1 MNATPTQPSAHRA
14 DAEAAPKRSPWRMA
28 FRIVRWSMYVVAA
41 VSLMMVFH
49 AVPPPVIATSPQAAA
64 RVDQKIDAV
73 EQAVASGQSATLR
86 LDQTELNS
94 YLAAH
99 LDISPSALSSSAPNT
114 TPAPGVDGATSGIP
128 TPTGTTA
135 EQVEQV
141 RSSVRDVKV
150 ELIDDRVRAY
160 VVFDFHGKDMTLQ
173 LEGKLGASN
182 GYLHFEPIS
191 GQLGSFPIPQSTLET
206 AVQKMMGSPD
216 NREKLKLPAE
226 MSGLKIEN
234 GEIVATY
241 H

>member
-14 DAEAAPKRSPWRMA
+14 DAEAAPKRSWWRMA
-28 FRIVRWSMYVVAA
+28 FRIVRWSMYVLAA

-64 RVDQKIDAV
+64 RVDQKIGAV
-73 EQAVASGQSATLR
+73 EQAVGGGQSATLR
-86 LDQTELNS
+86 LDQTERNS
-94 YLAAH
+94 YLASH
-99 LDISPSALSSSAPNT
+99 LDISPTAPPSTVPST

-160 VVFDFHGKDMTLQ
+160 VVFDFHGKDMTLH
-173 LEGKLGASN
+173 LEGKLGAAN
-182 GYLHFEPIS
+182 GHLHFVPITRH
-191 GQLGSFPIPQSTLET
+191 L
-206 AVQKMMGSPD
+206 
-216 NREKLKLPAE
+216 
-226 MSGLKIEN
+226 
-234 GEIVATY
+234 
-241 H
+241 